1 MTGVLIVALFTAVA
15 VLAVA
20 VLTDSGL
27 RGLMAYRDLSTR
39 VRCDEQCVSVMD
51 KIAQFELTQVEP
63 AFRMREIT
71 RGSAPRLIGR
81 RRETKLRVAA

>member
-15 VLAVA
+15 VLSVA

-39 VRCDEQCVSVMD
+39 VRCDEQYVSVMD

-63 AFRMREIT
+63 AFMLREIT
-71 RGSAPRLIGR
+71 RGAAPRLVGR
-81 RRETKLRVAA
+81 RGETKLRVAA